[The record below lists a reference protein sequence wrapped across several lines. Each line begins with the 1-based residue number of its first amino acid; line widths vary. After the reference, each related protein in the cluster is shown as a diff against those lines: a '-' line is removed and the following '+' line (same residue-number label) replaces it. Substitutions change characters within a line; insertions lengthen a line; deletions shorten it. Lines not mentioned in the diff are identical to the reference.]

1 MAKISLLS
9 QTPSNAAPIACHL
22 HQRKKRCFCYLH
34 KMVEY
39 LSLKSER
46 MAVSVVSHSCSAL
59 EKSKLNKRKT
69 ATKKISIPLYHLT
82 C

>member
-22 HQRKKRCFCYLH
+22 QQRGEKRCFCYLH

-46 MAVSVVSHSCSAL
+46 MAVSIVSLSCSTL
-59 EKSKLNKRKT
+59 EKSKLNKRIT
-69 ATKKISIPLYHLT
+69 ATKKISIPLFSI
-82 C
+82 